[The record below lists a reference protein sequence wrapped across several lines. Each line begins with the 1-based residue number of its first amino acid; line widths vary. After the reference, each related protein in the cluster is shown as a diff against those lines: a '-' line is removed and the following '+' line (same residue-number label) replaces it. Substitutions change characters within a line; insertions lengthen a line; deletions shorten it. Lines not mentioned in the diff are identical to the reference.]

1 MDEAANSSVQFAEPE
16 PLEMKLFWE
25 AVGSHFGSTAPR
37 LRSCNINVL
46 QFSAFCTLYST
57 VYKKL
62 TTFKNYFLLYNF
74 YVTVLGV
81 PFCMSQNVKIFK
93 LYFVYHLF

>member
-1 MDEAANSSVQFAEPE
+1 MDEAANSTVQFAEPE

-57 VYKKL
+57 VN
-62 TTFKNYFLLYNF
+62 KNYNFQELFFIVKLLCYSF
-74 YVTVLGV
+74 MGAILHVSECQY
-81 PFCMSQNVKIFK
+81 I
-93 LYFVYHLF
+93 